1 MSSTPTARILQVGAE
16 IYPLV
21 KTGGLGDV
29 LGALPSALR
38 RLGWDVRLL
47 LPGYPA
53 LRQPLTDVKSVCRL
67 GPAFGAASVQ
77 VLRGR
82 LPGVDVPVYLIEAP
96 SLYERPGN
104 PYLDGSGQGWAD
116 NPQRFGLLGWVAAYL
131 ALGDI
136 DPAWR
141 PQLVHGH
148 DWHAG
153 LASAFLALH
162 PLTACRSVF
171 TVHNLAF
178 HGLFP
183 QALMP
188 VLHLP
193 ESSFS
198 SDGVEFHG
206 EGSMIKAGL
215 RYADAIT
222 TVSPSYA
229 REIQTPAFGCGLE
242 GVITQRRAQLH
253 GILNGVDYAVWN
265 SATDPRLEA
274 HFDAR
279 HLDRKAAAKAKLQR
293 QLGLRVDP
301 GAMLIGVVSRLTPQ
315 KGIDLLLE
323 VLPSLLADSVQ
334 LALLGSG
341 DADLE
346 AACRA
351 LAAAAPGQAVARF
364 DYDETLAHRIIAG
377 ADVIAVPSR
386 FEPCGLTQLYGLR
399 YGSLP
404 LVHRVGGLADTVV
417 DADDKALA
425 ADTATGFVFDAPTT
439 KALEQAARR
448 ALALYRQPDRWRQL
462 MRRAMAQDFSWDGAA
477 VAYADLY
484 CRVLAAEPGG
494 RRTVA
499 PKTPAP

>member
-1 MSSTPTARILQVGAE
+1 MSTPPVRILQVGSE

-29 LGALPSALR
+29 LGALPGALA
-38 RLGWDVRLL
+38 RLGMAVRLL

-53 LRQPLTDVKSVCRL
+53 LRKPLTNVRLVCRF

-77 VLRGR
+77 VLLGR
-82 LPGVDVPVYLIEAP
+82 LPDIDVPVYLIDAP
-96 SLYERPGN
+96 SLYDRPGN
-104 PYLDGSGQGWAD
+104 PYLDSTGQAWAD

-136 DPAWR
+136 DPGWR

-153 LASAFLALH
+153 LASAYLALH
-162 PLTACRSVF
+162 PHTDCRTVF

-183 QALMP
+183 RELMP
-188 VLHLP
+188 ALQLP

-198 SDGVEFHG
+198 SDALEFHG

-215 RYADAIT
+215 HYANAIT

-229 REIQTPAFGCGLE
+229 REIQTAAFGCGLE

-265 SATDPRLEA
+265 SSTDPRLEA
-274 HFDAR
+274 RFDAA
-279 HLDRKAAAKAKLQR
+279 HPEQKAAAKAALQR
-293 QLGLRVDP
+293 QLGLRIDP
-301 GAMLIGVVSRLTPQ
+301 GAMLIGVVSRLTSQ

-323 VLPSLLADSVQ
+323 VLPALLAENVQ

-341 DADLE
+341 EAELE

-351 LAAAAPGQAVARF
+351 LAAAAPGRVQVSFA
-364 DYDETLAHRIIAG
+364 YDETLAHRIVAG
-377 ADVIAVPSR
+377 VDVIAVPSR

-404 LVHRVGGLADTVV
+404 LVHRVGGLADTVI
-417 DADDKALA
+417 DADDQALA
-425 ADTATGFVFDAPTT
+425 ADTATGFVFNAPTT
-439 KALEQAARR
+439 QALEQAVRR
-448 ALALYRQPDRWRQL
+448 ALTLYRQPDRWKQV
-462 MRRAMAQDFSWDGAA
+462 MHRAMVQDFSWDGAA
-477 VAYADLY
+477 AAYADLY
-484 CRVLAAEPGG
+484 
-494 RRTVA
+494 RRLLEA
-499 PKTPAP
+499 KPARLTNRP

>member
-1 MSSTPTARILQVGAE
+1 MSTSPPRILQVGAE

-29 LGALPSALR
+29 LGALPSALS
-38 RLGWDVRLL
+38 RLGLAVRLL

-53 LRQPLTDVKSVCRL
+53 LRQPLTNVRLVCRL
-67 GPAFGAASVQ
+67 GPVFGAASVQ
-77 VLRGR
+77 VLLGR
-82 LPGVDVPVYLIEAP
+82 LPGVDVPVYLIDAP
-96 SLYERPGN
+96 SLYDRPGN
-104 PYLDGSGQGWAD
+104 PYVDGSGQGWAD

-153 LASAFLALH
+153 LAPAYLALH
-162 PLTACRSVF
+162 PHTACRTVF
-171 TVHNLAF
+171 TIHNLAF

-183 QALMP
+183 PALLP
-188 VLHLP
+188 VLQLP
-193 ESSFS
+193 ESSFV
-198 SDGVEFHG
+198 SDGLEFHG

-215 RYADAIT
+215 HYADAIT

-242 GVITQRRAQLH
+242 GVIAQRRAQLH

-265 SATDPRLEA
+265 STSDPRLDT
-274 HFDAR
+274 HFDAD
-279 HLDRKAAAKAKLQR
+279 HPELKVAAKTALQR

-301 GAMLIGVVSRLTPQ
+301 GAMLIGVVSRLTSQ
-315 KGIDLLLE
+315 KGLDLLLA
-323 VLPSLLADSVQ
+323 VLPSLLAENVQ

-341 DADLE
+341 DVELE

-351 LAAAAPGQAVARF
+351 LAAAAPGQVEARF

-377 ADVIAVPSR
+377 VDVVAVPSR

-417 DADDKALA
+417 DATDAALA
-425 ADTATGFVFDAPTT
+425 AGTATGFVFDEPTAD
-439 KALEQAARR
+439 ALAQAARR
-448 ALALYRQPDRWRQL
+448 ALALYRQPERWKPVV
-462 MRRAMAQDFSWDGAA
+462 RRAMQQDFSWEGAA
-477 VAYADLY
+477 GVYADLY
-484 CRVLAAEPGG
+484 RQLLAAEPAAQ
-494 RRTVA
+494 R
-499 PKTPAP
+499 PPARPA

>member
-1 MSSTPTARILQVGAE
+1 VRTPPTRILQVGAE

-29 LGALPSALR
+29 LGALPSALA
-38 RLGWDVRLL
+38 RLGLAVRLL

-53 LRQPLTDVKSVCRL
+53 LRKPLTDVQMVCRL

-77 VLRGR
+77 VLLGR
-82 LPGVDVPVYLIEAP
+82 LPGVEVPVYLIDAP
-96 SLYERPGN
+96 SLYDRPGN
-104 PYLDGSGQGWAD
+104 PYLDGSSQGWAD

-136 DPAWR
+136 DPGWR

-153 LASAFLALH
+153 LAPAYLALH
-162 PLTACRSVF
+162 PHTDCRTVF

-183 QALMP
+183 RELMP
-188 VLHLP
+188 TLQLP

-198 SDGVEFHG
+198 SDGLEFHG

-215 RYADAIT
+215 HYADAIT

-242 GVITQRRAQLH
+242 GVIAQRRTQLH

-265 SATDPRLEA
+265 SATDPLLET

-279 HLDRKAAAKAKLQR
+279 HPERKAAAKAALQR

-301 GAMLIGVVSRLTPQ
+301 AAMLIGVVSRLTPQ

-323 VLPSLLADSVQ
+323 VLPSLLAENVQ

-341 DADLE
+341 DAPLE
-346 AACRA
+346 TACQA
-351 LAAAAPGQAVARF
+351 LAADAPQQVAVCFA
-364 DYDETLAHRIIAG
+364 YDETLAHRIIAG

-417 DADDKALA
+417 DADDSALA
-425 ADTATGFVFDAPTT
+425 AGSATGFVFDAPSAE
-439 KALEQAARR
+439 ALERAARR
-448 ALALYRQPDRWRQL
+448 ALALYRQPDRWRL
-462 MRRAMAQDFSWDGAA
+462 MMRRAMTQDHSWDGAA
-477 VAYADLY
+477 AAYAALY
-484 CRVLAAEPGG
+484 LQLMEAGPL
-494 RRTVA
+494 RTVGNA
-499 PKTPAP
+499 A

>member
-1 MSSTPTARILQVGAE
+1 MSTAPTRILQVGAE

-29 LGALPSALR
+29 LGALPSALS
-38 RLGWDVRLL
+38 RLGLAVRLL

-53 LRQPLTDVKSVCRL
+53 LRQPLTNVRLVCRL

-77 VLRGR
+77 VLLGR
-82 LPGVDVPVYLIEAP
+82 LPGVEVPVYLIDAP

-104 PYLDGSGQGWAD
+104 PYVDGLGQGWVD

-153 LASAFLALH
+153 LAAAYLALH
-162 PLTACRSVF
+162 PHTDCRTVF

-183 QALMP
+183 PQLLP
-188 VLHLP
+188 VLQLP
-193 ESSFS
+193 DSSFM
-198 SDGVEFHG
+198 SDGLEFHG

-215 RYADAIT
+215 HYADAIT

-242 GVITQRRAQLH
+242 GVITQRRGQLH

-265 SATDPRLEA
+265 SSTDPRLET
-274 HFDAR
+274 HFDVA
-279 HLDRKAAAKAKLQR
+279 HPELKAAAKAALQR

-301 GAMLIGVVSRLTPQ
+301 GAMLIGVVSRLTSQ

-323 VLPSLLADSVQ
+323 VLPTLLAENVQ

-341 DADLE
+341 DAELE

-351 LAAAAPGQAVARF
+351 LAAAAPGQVEVRF
-364 DYDETLAHRIIAG
+364 DYDETLAHRIVAG
-377 ADVIAVPSR
+377 VDVIAVPSR

-404 LVHRVGGLADTVV
+404 LVRRVGGLADTVV
-417 DADDKALA
+417 DADDQALA
-425 ADTATGFVFDAPTT
+425 ADTATGFVFGEPTAA
-439 KALEQAARR
+439 ALAQAAKR
-448 ALALYRQPDRWRQL
+448 ALALYRQPDRWKPVV
-462 MRRAMAQDFSWDGAA
+462 RRAMLQDFSWDGAA
-477 VAYADLY
+477 AVYADLY
-484 CRVLAAEPGG
+484 RRLLAAKSAG
-494 RRTVA
+494 RRPAA
-499 PKTPAP
+499 PSAPSA

>member
-1 MSSTPTARILQVGAE
+1 VSTPPTRILQVGAE

-29 LGALPSALR
+29 LGALPSALA
-38 RLGWDVRLL
+38 RLGLAVRLL

-53 LRQPLTDVKSVCRL
+53 LRKPLTGVQSVCRL

-77 VLRGR
+77 VLLGR
-82 LPGVDVPVYLIEAP
+82 LPGIEVPVYLIDAP
-96 SLYERPGN
+96 SLYDRPGN
-104 PYLDGSGQGWAD
+104 PYLDGSGQPWAD

-136 DPAWR
+136 DTAWR

-153 LASAFLALH
+153 LAPAYLALH
-162 PLTACRSVF
+162 PQAGCRSVF

-183 QALMP
+183 RELLPALQ
-188 VLHLP
+188 LP
-193 ESSFS
+193 ESVFS
-198 SDGVEFHG
+198 SEGLEFHAA
-206 EGSMIKAGL
+206 GSMIKAGL
-215 RYADAIT
+215 HYADAIT

-229 REIQTPAFGCGLE
+229 REIQTPAFGCGLD
-242 GVITQRRAQLH
+242 GVITQRRAQLQ

-265 SATDPRLEA
+265 STTDPRLEA
-274 HFDAR
+274 HFGVQ
-279 HLDRKAAAKAKLQR
+279 HPERKAVAKAALLR

-301 GAMLIGVVSRLTPQ
+301 GAMLIGVVSRLTTQ
-315 KGIDLLLE
+315 KGIDLMLE
-323 VLPSLLADSVQ
+323 ALPALLAENVQ

-341 DADLE
+341 DAPLE
-346 AACRA
+346 AACQA
-351 LAAAAPGQAVARF
+351 LASAAPLQVGVRF
-364 DYDETLAHRIIAG
+364 AYDETLAHRIIAG

-425 ADTATGFVFDAPTT
+425 ADTATGFVFDAATA
-439 KALEQAARR
+439 KAFAQATQR
-448 ALALYRQPDRWRQL
+448 ALALYRQNDRWRRM
-462 MRRAMAQDFSWDGAA
+462 MRRAMTQDFSWDGAA
-477 VAYADLY
+477 ATYAALY
-484 CRVLAAEPGG
+484 RRLLAAEPDG
-494 RRTVA
+494 RRPDA
-499 PKTPAP
+499 PSA

>member
-1 MSSTPTARILQVGAE
+1 MSTSSARILQVGAE

-29 LGALPSALR
+29 LGALPPALA

-53 LRQPLTDVKSVCRL
+53 LRQPLTNVRSVCRL

-82 LPGVDVPVYLIEAP
+82 LPGIELPVYLIDAP
-96 SLYERPGN
+96 SLYDRPGN
-104 PYLDGSGQGWAD
+104 PYLDASGQGWAD

-136 DPAWR
+136 DPTWR

-153 LASAFLALH
+153 LAAAYLALH
-162 PLTACRSVF
+162 PNTDCRTVF

-178 HGLFP
+178 HGLFSR
-183 QALMP
+183 ALMP
-188 VLHLP
+188 VLQLP

-198 SDGVEFHG
+198 SDGLEFHG

-215 RYADAIT
+215 HYADAIT

-229 REIQTPAFGCGLE
+229 LEIQTPAFGCGLD
-242 GVITQRRAQLH
+242 GVITQRRAHLH
-253 GILNGVDYAVWN
+253 GILNGVDDAVWN

-274 HFDAR
+274 HFDAA
-279 HLDRKAAAKAKLQR
+279 HPERKAAAKAALQR

-323 VLPSLLADSVQ
+323 VLPSLLADNVQ

-341 DADLE
+341 DANLV

-351 LAAAAPGQAVARF
+351 LAAAAPGQVEVRF

-417 DADDKALA
+417 DADAQALA
-425 ADTATGFVFDAPTT
+425 ADTATGFVFDAPTAA
-439 KALEQAARR
+439 ALAQAARR
-448 ALALYRQPDRWRQL
+448 ALALYRQPERWKPL
-462 MRRAMAQDFSWDGAA
+462 MRCAMAQDCSWDGAA
-477 VAYADLY
+477 RAYADLY
-484 CRVLAAEPGG
+484 RRLLAAEPER
-494 RRTVA
+494 RRTAA
-499 PKTPAP
+499 PTA

>member
-1 MSSTPTARILQVGAE
+1 MSAPPVRILQVGAE

-29 LGALPSALR
+29 LGALPGALA
-38 RLGWDVRLL
+38 RLGMAVRLL

-53 LRQPLTDVKSVCRL
+53 LRKPLKNVRLVCRL
-67 GPAFGAASVQ
+67 GPVFGAASVQ
-77 VLRGR
+77 VLLGR
-82 LPGVDVPVYLIEAP
+82 LPDIDVPVYLIDAP
-96 SLYERPGN
+96 SLYDRPGN
-104 PYLDGSGQGWAD
+104 PYLDNTGQAWAD

-136 DPAWR
+136 DPGWR

-153 LASAFLALH
+153 LASAYLALH
-162 PLTACRSVF
+162 PHTDCRTVF

-183 QALMP
+183 QTLLP
-188 VLHLP
+188 VLQLP

-198 SDGVEFHG
+198 SDGLEFHG

-215 RYADAIT
+215 HYADAIT

-229 REIQTPAFGCGLE
+229 REIQTTAFGCGLE

-265 SATDPRLEA
+265 SSTDPRLEA
-274 HFDAR
+274 HFDTA
-279 HLDRKAAAKAKLQR
+279 HPELKAAAKAALQR

-301 GAMLIGVVSRLTPQ
+301 GAMLIGVVSRLTAQ

-323 VLPSLLADSVQ
+323 VLPNLLAENVQ

-341 DADLE
+341 DAELE

-351 LAAAAPGQAVARF
+351 LAAAAPGQVQVSFA
-364 DYDETLAHRIIAG
+364 YDETLAHRIIAG
-377 ADVIAVPSR
+377 VDVIAVPSR

-425 ADTATGFVFDAPTT
+425 ADTATGFVFNAPTT
-439 KALEQAARR
+439 QSLEQAVRR
-448 ALALYRQPDRWRQL
+448 ALTLYRQADRWKQ
-462 MRRAMAQDFSWDGAA
+462 MVRRAMVQDFSWDGAA
-477 VAYADLY
+477 AAYADLY
-484 CRVLAAEPGG
+484 
-494 RRTVA
+494 RRLLEARPVRLTNR
-499 PKTPAP
+499 P

>member
-1 MSSTPTARILQVGAE
+1 MSTFPTRILQVGAE

-29 LGALPSALR
+29 MGALPSALE
-38 RLGWDVRLL
+38 RLGLAVRLL

-53 LRQPLTDVKSVCRL
+53 LRKPLTNVSLVCRL

-77 VLRGR
+77 VLLGR
-82 LPGVDVPVYLIEAP
+82 LPGIDVPVYLIDAP
-96 SLYERPGN
+96 SLYDRSGN
-104 PYLDGSGQGWAD
+104 PYVDGSGEGWAD

-153 LASAFLALH
+153 LAAAYLALH
-162 PLTACRSVF
+162 PHTDCRTVF

-183 QALMP
+183 QTLLP
-188 VLHLP
+188 VLQLP

-198 SDGVEFHG
+198 SDGLEFHG

-215 RYADAIT
+215 HYADAIT

-265 SATDPRLEA
+265 STTDPRLEA
-274 HFDAR
+274 HFDAA
-279 HLDRKAAAKAKLQR
+279 HPEMKAAAKGALQR

-301 GAMLIGVVSRLTPQ
+301 GAMLIGVVSRLTSQ

-323 VLPSLLADSVQ
+323 VLPRLLVENVQ

-341 DADLE
+341 DVELE

-351 LAAAAPGQAVARF
+351 LAAAAPGQVQVSFA
-364 DYDETLAHRIIAG
+364 YDETLAHRIIAG
-377 ADVIAVPSR
+377 VDVIAVPSR

-425 ADTATGFVFDAPTT
+425 ADTATGFVFNAPTT
-439 KALEQAARR
+439 QALELAVRR
-448 ALALYRQPDRWRQL
+448 ALTLYRQPDRWKQVVC
-462 MRRAMAQDFSWDGAA
+462 RAMVQDFSWDGAA

-484 CRVLAAEPGG
+484 RRLLATRPV
-494 RRTVA
+494 RLTNR
-499 PKTPAP
+499 P